1 MVGGFLLFMKKV
13 VILTESELV
22 NLIERIIE
30 DKNTS
35 VIEEG
40 WFGDMIEDI
49 QYNLRFY
56 LGIGLL
62 LSYGVFS
69 GIKIYEKSQDLSGE
83 EYYKE
88 ILKPAL
94 KLQGKKKLSELSDE
108 VGEKDI
114 LMYIQQNPDEFVI
127 GENGEIFH
135 KD

>member
-1 MVGGFLLFMKKV
+1 MKKV
-13 VILTESELV
+13 VRLTESQLV
-22 NLIERIIE
+22 ELIERIVQQE
-30 DKNTS
+30 NTH

-40 WFGDMIEDI
+40 WFGDMIEDL
-49 QYNLRFY
+49 QYNLKIY

-62 LSYGVFS
+62 LSYGVYS
-69 GIKIYEKSQDLSGE
+69 GIKIYEKSQELSGE
-83 EYYKE
+83 EYYQE

-94 KLQGKKKLSELSDE
+94 KLQGKKKLSELSSE

>member
-1 MVGGFLLFMKKV
+1 MKKV
-13 VILTESELV
+13 VRLTESQLV
-22 NLIERIIE
+22 ELIERIVQQQ
-30 DKNTS
+30 NTS

-49 QYNLRFY
+49 QYNLKIY

-62 LSYGVFS
+62 LSYGVYS
-69 GIKIYEKSQDLSGE
+69 GIKIYEKSQELSGQ
-83 EYYKE
+83 EYYQE

-94 KLQGKKKLSELSDE
+94 KLQGNKKLSELSSE

-114 LMYIQQNPDEFVI
+114 LMYIENNPDEFVI

-135 KD
+135 KN

>member
-1 MVGGFLLFMKKV
+1 MKKV
-13 VILTESELV
+13 VRLTESQLV
-22 NLIERIIE
+22 ELIERIVQQE
-30 DKNTS
+30 NTS

-49 QYNLRFY
+49 QYNLKFY

-62 LSYGVFS
+62 LSYGVYS
-69 GIKIYEKSQDLSGE
+69 GIKIYEKSQELSGK
-83 EYYKE
+83 EYYQK

-94 KLQGKKKLSELSDE
+94 KLQGKKKLSELSSE

-114 LMYIQQNPDEFVI
+114 LMYIESNPDEFVI

-135 KD
+135 KG

>member
-1 MVGGFLLFMKKV
+1 MKKV
-13 VILTESELV
+13 VRLTESQLV
-22 NLIERIIE
+22 ELIERIVQQE
-30 DKNTS
+30 NTS

-49 QYNLRFY
+49 QYNLKIY

-62 LSYGVFS
+62 LSYGVYS
-69 GIKIYEKSQDLSGE
+69 GIKIYEKSQELSGE
-83 EYYKE
+83 EYYQE

-94 KLQGKKKLSELSDE
+94 KLQGKKKLSELSSE

-114 LMYIQQNPDEFVI
+114 LMYIESNPDEFVI

>member
-1 MVGGFLLFMKKV
+1 MKKV
-13 VILTESELV
+13 VRLTESQLV
-22 NLIERIIE
+22 ELIERIVQQE
-30 DKNTS
+30 NTS
-35 VIEEG
+35 IIEEG

-49 QYNLRFY
+49 QYNLKIY

-62 LSYGVFS
+62 LSYGVYS
-69 GIKIYEKSQDLSGE
+69 GIKIYEKSQELSGQ
-83 EYYKE
+83 EYYQE

-94 KLQGKKKLSELSDE
+94 KLQGKKKLSELSSE

>member
-1 MVGGFLLFMKKV
+1 MKKV
-13 VILTESELV
+13 VRLTESQLV
-22 NLIERIIE
+22 ELIERIVQQE
-30 DKNTS
+30 NTS

-49 QYNLRFY
+49 QYNLKIY

-62 LSYGVFS
+62 LSYGVYS
-69 GIKIYEKSQDLSGE
+69 GIKIYEKSQELSGE
-83 EYYKE
+83 QYYQE

-94 KLQGKKKLSELSDE
+94 KLQGKKKISELSSE

-135 KD
+135 KN

>member
-1 MVGGFLLFMKKV
+1 MKKV
-13 VILTESELV
+13 VRLTESQLV
-22 NLIERIIE
+22 ELIERIVQQQ
-30 DKNTS
+30 NTS

-40 WFGDMIEDI
+40 WFGDMIEDL
-49 QYNLRFY
+49 QYNLKIY

-62 LSYGVFS
+62 LSYGVYS
-69 GIKIYEKSQDLSGE
+69 GIKIYEKSQELSGQ
-83 EYYKE
+83 EYYQE

-94 KLQGKKKLSELSDE
+94 KLQGKKKLSELSSE

-114 LMYIQQNPDEFVI
+114 LMYIESNPDEFVI

>member
-1 MVGGFLLFMKKV
+1 MKKV
-13 VILTESELV
+13 VRLTESQLV
-22 NLIERIIE
+22 ELIERIVQQE
-30 DKNTS
+30 NTS

-49 QYNLRFY
+49 QYNLKIY

-62 LSYGVFS
+62 LSYGVYS
-69 GIKIYEKSQDLSGE
+69 GIKIYEKSQELSGE
-83 EYYKE
+83 QYYQE

-94 KLQGKKKLSELSDE
+94 KLQGKKKLSELSSE

-135 KD
+135 KN